1 MIQSYAGSINMTI
14 TLKKVDTAFEL
25 KENEIKREYL
35 AAGSSKE
42 YIIWIKEN
50 EPGFASLK
58 VYEGMIQALL
68 KDNFNKI

>member
-1 MIQSYAGSINMTI
+1 MTI

-58 VYEGMIQALL
+58 VY
-68 KDNFNKI
+68 